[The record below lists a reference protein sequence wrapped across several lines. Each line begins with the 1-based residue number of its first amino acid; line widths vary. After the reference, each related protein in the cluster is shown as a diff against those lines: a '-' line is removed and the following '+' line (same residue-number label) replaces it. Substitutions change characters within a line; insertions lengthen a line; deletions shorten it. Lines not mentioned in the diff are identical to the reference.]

1 MSPFP
6 RQAIKM
12 GCLEEGMSHESHGV
26 ETLIV
31 RENDQNIWALLVRLD
46 PHA

>member
-6 RQAIKM
+6 CQTIKM
-12 GCLEEGMSHESHGV
+12 RCLEEGMSHESHGV

-31 RENDQNIWALLVRLD
+31 RENDQNIRALLVRLD
-46 PHA
+46 THT